1 MEKGMQKQCMN
12 LNMQTLF
19 GSETFI
25 CKELLRNVIVC
36 TKLVTNFVKL
46 DHQKNLNL
54 ALKLRKYKTI

>member
-1 MEKGMQKQCMN
+1 MEKGKQKQCMN

-19 GSETFI
+19 GSETII

-46 DHQKNLNL
+46 NHQKNLNL
-54 ALKLRKYKTI
+54 ALKLKKYKTI